1 MKHDVDHTGDHWPV
15 ISCKDIPCVRVDKD
29 SEGGYL
35 VTAGADEG
43 FPISVSVRP
52 VGTLEIPAETL
63 ELLHGPF
70 APEYVDDFM
79 HALEMA
85 KRIAES

>member
-1 MKHDVDHTGDHWPV
+1 MRHDVDHSGDHWPV
-15 ISCKDIPCVRVDKD
+15 IAGKDAPCVHVEKD
-29 SEGGYL
+29 DQGGYV

-63 ELLHGPF
+63 ALLSGVF

>member
-1 MKHDVDHTGDHWPV
+1 MRYDVDHSGDHWP
-15 ISCKDIPCVRVDKD
+15 IIEGKDVPTVRVEKD
-29 SEGGYL
+29 GGGGYL

-43 FPISVSVRP
+43 FPISVHVRP

-63 ELLHGPF
+63 KLLHGPF
-70 APEYVDDFM
+70 VPEYVDDFM